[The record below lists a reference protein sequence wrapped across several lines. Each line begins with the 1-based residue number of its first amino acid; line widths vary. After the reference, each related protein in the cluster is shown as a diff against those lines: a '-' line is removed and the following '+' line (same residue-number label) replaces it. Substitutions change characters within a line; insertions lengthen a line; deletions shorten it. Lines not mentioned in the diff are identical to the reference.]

1 MAERSLQ
8 GKIAIITGASR
19 GIGRAIA
26 VRLASNGA
34 AVVVNYA
41 SNADAANEV
50 CAEVKTHQARALAVQ
65 ADVSKVLQVEGLFD
79 TTIQH
84 FGRVDFLINNAGVI
98 IHKPLRDT
106 TEEEFDRIMSI
117 NAKGTFFACQQAA
130 RRLNDGGR
138 IVNFSST
145 LTTVMMPNFSAYAA
159 SKGAIEQITH
169 VLAKELGPRG
179 ITVNCV
185 APGTTDTEMLGVN
198 RTKEEDQRYIQA
210 TALGRLGQPT
220 DIADAVALLVSEDAR
235 WITGQTIRVNGG
247 MI

>member
-1 MAERSLQ
+1 MAKRTLQ
-8 GKIAIITGASR
+8 GKIAIVTGASR